1 MSTAVSIVRTLLGL
15 LFDHTIGNIVRM
27 IPIIRLPKLERGPVS
42 RGFLA
47 LLLGILFFGLT
58 LLFSASYSSAYASSG
73 KLYSIIKP
81 QVMIAL
87 VGLFFMW
94 VLSNINYRALRLM
107 SESLYI
113 ITIVLLILALL
124 SPQDTNGTYRWV
136 YLPGGA
142 SFQPSELVKLC
153 FIFAGASTLQR
164 LMTRRNLFLYIVY
177 SAAICG
183 CLALINDF
191 GTAIIFFVTF
201 LVTAFMRSG
210 DFATIGLACAGTAF
224 AGVLV
229 LRFLP
234 YARNRFEAWGHVWD
248 YALTTGYSQTRS
260 MMCIASGG
268 LLGLGAGNG
277 WLKYVAAADTD
288 LVFAFVAEEWGLLIA
303 LMLVAAIVLLA
314 ASGFGVF
321 RIGRGAQEI
330 AGTFDADPG
339 TFVQHDIAF
348 ILNTFSDPNGG
359 SAQYGVVP
367 IGGKLVAFRFPARW
381 NASVKTISDAT
392 TSVLSGQSYS
402 VDSFIRVTGTV
413 KTMPEAVSSALYDW
427 YTENNAYLQQIGAI
441 GDSDDAAD
449 YLPDAI
455 VCVDTVGSI
464 PQGWVEGLT
473 VAAVACLIYAIVVLI
488 RILCGKYEQEKL
500 PDITF
505 ELVDM
510 APETEAKP
518 ETAPEADSAP
528 EAEPEAEAA
537 QPEKSEETEDTPDA

>member
-1 MSTAVSIVRTLLGL
+1 MDEHKTPEEIINDNAAPDAPETDAPEACAQPEEVTAGEPAAGKADPAEVPAPAETKPMSVRARHAFRRGVAGL
-15 LFDHTIGNIVRM
+15 L
-27 IPIIRLPKLERGPVS
+27 
-42 RGFLA
+42 
-47 LLLGILFFGLT
+47 
-58 LLFSASYSSAYASSG
+58 
-73 KLYSIIKP
+73 
-81 QVMIAL
+81 
-87 VGLFFMW
+87 
-94 VLSNINYRALRLM
+94 
-107 SESLYI
+107 
-113 ITIVLLILALL
+113 
-124 SPQDTNGTYRWV
+124 
-136 YLPGGA
+136 
-142 SFQPSELVKLC
+142 
-153 FIFAGASTLQR
+153 
-164 LMTRRNLFLYIVY
+164 
-177 SAAICG
+177 
-183 CLALINDF
+183 
-191 GTAIIFFVTF
+191 
-201 LVTAFMRSG
+201 
-210 DFATIGLACAGTAF
+210 
-224 AGVLV
+224 
-229 LRFLP
+229 
-234 YARNRFEAWGHVWD
+234 
-248 YALTTGYSQTRS
+248 
-260 MMCIASGG
+260 
-268 LLGLGAGNG
+268 
-277 WLKYVAAADTD
+277 
-288 LVFAFVAEEWGLLIA
+288 
-303 LMLVAAIVLLA
+303 AAIVLLA
-314 ASGFGVF
+314 VSGFGVF
-321 RIGRGAQEI
+321 RIARGAQEI

-381 NASVKTISDAT
+381 NASVKTIADAT
-392 TSVLSGQSYS
+392 NSILQGQSYS

-441 GDSDDAAD
+441 GDSDDAAY
-449 YLPDAI
+449 YLPDEI

-510 APETEAKP
+510 TPETEAKP

>member
-1 MSTAVSIVRTLLGL
+1 MDEHKTPEEIINGNAAPDAPETDAPEACAQPEEVTAGEPAAGEADTAEVPAPAEKKPMSVRARHAFRRGVAGL
-15 LFDHTIGNIVRM
+15 L
-27 IPIIRLPKLERGPVS
+27 
-42 RGFLA
+42 
-47 LLLGILFFGLT
+47 
-58 LLFSASYSSAYASSG
+58 
-73 KLYSIIKP
+73 
-81 QVMIAL
+81 
-87 VGLFFMW
+87 
-94 VLSNINYRALRLM
+94 
-107 SESLYI
+107 
-113 ITIVLLILALL
+113 
-124 SPQDTNGTYRWV
+124 
-136 YLPGGA
+136 
-142 SFQPSELVKLC
+142 
-153 FIFAGASTLQR
+153 
-164 LMTRRNLFLYIVY
+164 
-177 SAAICG
+177 
-183 CLALINDF
+183 
-191 GTAIIFFVTF
+191 
-201 LVTAFMRSG
+201 
-210 DFATIGLACAGTAF
+210 
-224 AGVLV
+224 
-229 LRFLP
+229 
-234 YARNRFEAWGHVWD
+234 
-248 YALTTGYSQTRS
+248 
-260 MMCIASGG
+260 
-268 LLGLGAGNG
+268 
-277 WLKYVAAADTD
+277 
-288 LVFAFVAEEWGLLIA
+288 
-303 LMLVAAIVLLA
+303 AAIVLLA

-321 RIGRGAQEI
+321 RIARGAQEI

-381 NASVKTISDAT
+381 NASVKTISDT
-392 TSVLSGQSYS
+392 TASVLTGQSNW
-402 VDSFIRVTGTV
+402 DSSYIRVTGTV
-413 KTMPEAVSSALYDW
+413 KAMPEAVSSELYSW
-427 YTENNAYLQQIGAI
+427 YTDNHDYLQQIGAI

-510 APETEAKP
+510 TPETEAKP

>member
-1 MSTAVSIVRTLLGL
+1 MDEHKTPEEIINDNAAPDAPETDAPEACAQPEEVTAGETAAAETDTAEVPAGEADAAEAPAPAEKKPMSVRARHALRRGVAGL
-15 LFDHTIGNIVRM
+15 L
-27 IPIIRLPKLERGPVS
+27 
-42 RGFLA
+42 
-47 LLLGILFFGLT
+47 
-58 LLFSASYSSAYASSG
+58 
-73 KLYSIIKP
+73 
-81 QVMIAL
+81 
-87 VGLFFMW
+87 
-94 VLSNINYRALRLM
+94 
-107 SESLYI
+107 
-113 ITIVLLILALL
+113 
-124 SPQDTNGTYRWV
+124 
-136 YLPGGA
+136 
-142 SFQPSELVKLC
+142 
-153 FIFAGASTLQR
+153 
-164 LMTRRNLFLYIVY
+164 
-177 SAAICG
+177 
-183 CLALINDF
+183 
-191 GTAIIFFVTF
+191 
-201 LVTAFMRSG
+201 
-210 DFATIGLACAGTAF
+210 
-224 AGVLV
+224 
-229 LRFLP
+229 
-234 YARNRFEAWGHVWD
+234 
-248 YALTTGYSQTRS
+248 
-260 MMCIASGG
+260 
-268 LLGLGAGNG
+268 
-277 WLKYVAAADTD
+277 
-288 LVFAFVAEEWGLLIA
+288 
-303 LMLVAAIVLLA
+303 AAIVLLA
-314 ASGFGVF
+314 VSGFGVF
-321 RIGRGAQEI
+321 RIGRGVQEI

-381 NASVKTISDAT
+381 NASVKTIADAT

-455 VCVDTVGSI
+455 VRVDTVGGI

-510 APETEAKP
+510 TP
-518 ETAPEADSAP
+518 ETAPEADNAP